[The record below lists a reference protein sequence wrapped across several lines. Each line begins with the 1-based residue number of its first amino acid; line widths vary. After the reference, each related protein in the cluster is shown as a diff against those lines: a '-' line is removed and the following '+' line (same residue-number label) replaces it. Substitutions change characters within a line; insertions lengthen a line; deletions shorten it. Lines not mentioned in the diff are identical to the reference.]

1 VGRSDK
7 SARWVGDQSGRLI
20 SAVLAVFRRKPVTG
34 VGDMFVRFRVHTYAI
49 VQQRWLAG
57 SIAVTI
63 NLFVTYILLVVSLR
77 FVGLSQS
84 DISASQIFAA
94 LAVGFFAGA
103 VLPLTS
109 SGLGTVD
116 AIIISALTAMAGDSN
131 SSLCAAGEFVWRI
144 FYSILAVPVGVFTL
158 NHFRKENGALL
169 TEAWHAAGGMGEALY
184 DSEAE
189 GPAGAAAPS
198 PP

>member
-1 VGRSDK
+1 
-7 SARWVGDQSGRLI
+7 
-20 SAVLAVFRRKPVTG
+20 
-34 VGDMFVRFRVHTYAI
+34 
-49 VQQRWLAG
+49 
-57 SIAVTI
+57 
-63 NLFVTYILLVVSLR
+63 
-77 FVGLSQS
+77 
-84 DISASQIFAA
+84 
-94 LAVGFFAGA
+94 VGFFAGA

-158 NHFRKENGALL
+158 NRFRRKNGSLL
-169 TEAWHAAGGMGEALY
+169 TEAWHAAGSMGEAF
-184 DSEAE
+184 DDGDTGEPT
-189 GPAGAAAPS
+189 GVAAPS